1 MMVGKTSIE
10 HILHS
15 HYRAITDINWHNSEP
30 DTVASVGIDSW
41 VWSWDLREPRKPVL
55 GASFD
60 HHPHHVEVENRHR
73 SMCVQR

>member
-15 HYRAITDINWHNSEP
+15 HYRAITDVNWHTSEP
-30 DTVASVGIDSW
+30 DTVASVGIDAW

-55 GASFD
+55 GVSFD
-60 HHPHHVEVENRHR
+60 RVYMKCNLNCHR
-73 SMCVQR
+73 TLCVQW